1 MKAVKEPKVA
11 EENRREEGRG
21 NGTARGRAKPI
32 SVTLAST
39 VQLGGGDLKDIT
51 SSVQV
56 VAETRLRLGSPKN
69 GEHLTAELDVF
80 STEVSSS
87 WERGPEKNS
96 KSVSRYA
103 ASSLV
108 KPSSSSSPRV
118 VMTAVVTEAVVPVQ
132 FPFSFTILLPPRAV
146 TSSGQTVR
154 PRSVHVSRLSSRPCA
169 VVFVRSQRLRD
180 GVMEEVTVQAE
191 VALCPHQRNSH
202 NARSLARVQ

>member
-1 MKAVKEPKVA
+1 MKAVKESKVA

-21 NGTARGRAKPI
+21 NETARGRAKPI

-39 VQLGGGDLKDIT
+39 VQLGGGDLQVKDIT

-56 VAETRLRLGSPKN
+56 VAETRLQLGSPKN
-69 GEHLTAELDVF
+69 GEHLLTAELDLF

-87 WERGPEKNS
+87 WERAPEKNS

-146 TSSGQTVR
+146 TPSGQTVR

-169 VVFVRSQRLRD
+169 VFLCIVNACE
-180 GVMEEVTVQAE
+180 ME
-191 VALCPHQRNSH
+191 
-202 NARSLARVQ
+202 